1 MKKIIV
7 PIDFS
12 KTSVLALKY
21 AISVA
26 QKMDASVMMVNVV
39 KYKDYEKSLR
49 SPENQILSQ
58 VEQNFTDLISKYGSQ
73 VPGSLEYRVR
83 DGKVAEEI
91 TNQAK
96 YSDASMII
104 LGAHGLSGF
113 EELWIGNNA
122 FRVVSMA
129 TCPVITIRKGECA
142 EKMPERIV
150 MPLDSTFETTQ
161 KIDFTL
167 QLAQKFGA
175 EIHVLSLFSSLIP
188 NIKDK
193 VETSTHAALQQIEAM
208 GIPFVKT
215 EKVADNLTDATIDY
229 ALKAKAGLISIMTEQ
244 EFSPRNIFLGPYA
257 QQMISR
263 SPIPI
268 LSHRT
273 KVLHD
278 TDETGLF

>member
-1 MKKIIV
+1 MKKIVV

-26 QKMDASVMMVNVV
+26 HKLEASVMMVNVV
-39 KYKDYEKSLR
+39 KIKDYEKSLK

-58 VEQNFTDLISKYGSQ
+58 VEQNFTDLISKYGHQ
-73 VPGSLEYRVR
+73 VPRGLEYRVL
-83 DGKVAEEI
+83 DGKVADEI

-96 YSDASMII
+96 YSDANLIV

-142 EKMPERIV
+142 EKLPERIV
-150 MPLDSTFETTQ
+150 LPLDSTLETTQ

-167 QLAQKFGA
+167 QLARYFGA
-175 EIHVLSLFSSLIP
+175 EIHVISLYSSLIP
-188 NIKDK
+188 NIKEQ
-193 VETSTHAALQQIEAM
+193 VNASTQQAMQQIESS
-208 GIPFVKT
+208 GIPFVKS
-215 EKVADNLTDATIDY
+215 EKMADNLTDATIEY
-229 ALKAKAGLISIMTEQ
+229 ALNIKAGLISIMTEQ

-263 SPIPI
+263 SPIPV

-273 KVLHD
+273 KVLRD
-278 TDETGLF
+278 SDETGLF